1 MLISARAKQD
11 GMALLKPHLQQGN
24 AQSSGKVVIGT
35 IKGDLHNIGK
45 NLVALMLE
53 GAGYEIKDLGTD
65 ISSETFIVVI
75 KSDKPDILALSALLT
90 TTTPSMKQ
98 TIEAAKE
105 AGLRDQVKIWV
116 IRCPG
121 RNS

>member
-1 MLISARAKQD
+1 
-11 GMALLKPHLQQGN
+11 MALLKPHLQQGN